1 MIKRN
6 WIFFLIIAGM
16 LLVFLRRY
24 SYLQIPVVS
33 NPDSQVAFRTED
45 GVLEQTWQTQVKMIT
60 EVCVPFYAE
69 NDFSCDM
76 QIEVFSDDYSRV
88 LGQTVQKAVF
98 HAGESGEL
106 IFELGKTKLVQGERY
121 RIQLSFLEPS
131 EAGVLQIPSGSNYG
145 GCSIAGEIV
154 NQAAAFQITFAKS
167 SRLFWLMAVLFPL
180 FTYSLFMMVITGRKW
195 EDTVAVS
202 LFLEGIILYFF
213 GLTEHLRWGLSGIYL
228 LGFIAF
234 LAAIYFYN
242 KRKLTVS
249 SLLSP
254 GFWIYM
260 ALFLVILITSN
271 GDWLGM
277 RDDLRHW
284 GIAVRDMFYYDS
296 FAKHLDTT
304 VILPR
309 YLPFTTLIE
318 YLFEYANGMFHEGI
332 LLAAYQTMLLSASI
346 IFCRLLQKK
355 GKKKLILPVLA
366 AMVCIPVL
374 FFNNISST
382 IMVDSLMALLMAY
395 ALICYYSEE
404 MSWFNRIRI
413 CGALCA
419 LALTK
424 EIGLVLAGIS
434 ALIMFGDVFFTGLRK
449 KKINFRQLLYPV
461 VCVCLVL
468 GLYFSWQA
476 YLRIPPSNRVEA
488 SAVVE
493 TGKEADQT
501 ENQAEMAENGE
512 SAGQEASEQKTTINK
527 EEFADQGKS
536 AIEASGITLEGLK
549 NIFTGKGEWYQYQV
563 SRNFIVELLDGETF
577 LIGTIKLSFLDFM
590 LIIIFI
596 IVSLAFFGYWKEEK
610 ERKYIFTGMSLVA
623 GGCFCIFL
631 QVTYWF
637 TFGMYEAMDLTSF
650 DRYLAPCLC
659 AVMMAGIYMI
669 FEGEGCSPWGN
680 KKAGYLVY
688 ALTLIMIIIMPVKGL
703 IFESNDLEENTT
715 QENTYG
721 YDMIAE
727 ILRSMADR
735 GERAYFVCSN
745 SDGYTEYIFRNA
757 VCPVISK
764 HENWN
769 IVSDK
774 ELYDKQ
780 YEIYDEDEINV
791 NNTAKIV
798 PVEKI
803 KEEFAK
809 CEYVVIFHADELFEQ
824 SYAELFEGT
833 VIQGGSVY
841 QVVDGADG
849 NSLQLIGST
858 EIRGYH

>member
-6 WIFFLIIAGM
+6 WFFFLIIAGM
-16 LLVFLRRY
+16 LLVFARRH
-24 SYLQIPVVS
+24 SYLQTAVVS
-33 NPDSQVAFRTED
+33 YPDSQIVFYTGD
-45 GVLEQTWQTQVKMIT
+45 SVLEQTWQPQVKMIT
-60 EVCVPFYAE
+60 GISVPFCAE
-69 NDFSCDM
+69 NNFSCDM
-76 QIEVFSDDYSRV
+76 QIEVLSDDYSRV
-88 LGQTVQKAVF
+88 LGQAVSKAVF
-98 HAGESGEL
+98 NEGESGEL
-106 IFELGKTKLVQGERY
+106 SFALGRTKLVQGERY
-121 RIQLSFLEPS
+121 RIRLSFLEPS
-131 EAGVLQIPSGSNYG
+131 EEGALRISSGSNYG
-145 GCSIAGEIV
+145 GCSVAGEDV
-154 NQAAAFQITFAKS
+154 NQAAAFQITFVKS

-180 FTYSLFMMVITGRKW
+180 FTFSLFMMVITGRKW
-195 EDTVAVS
+195 EETVAVS
-202 LFLEGIILYFF
+202 LFLEGIILYLF
-213 GLTEHLRWGLSGIYL
+213 GLAEHLRWGLIGIYVL
-228 LGFIAF
+228 SLAAF
-234 LAAIYFYN
+234 LGAIYFYN
-242 KRKLTVS
+242 KKKLTVS

-296 FAKHLDTT
+296 FAKHIDTT

-332 LLAAYQTMLLSASI
+332 LLVAYQTMLLSVSI

-355 GKKKLILPVLA
+355 GKKKLIPPVLA

-374 FFNNISST
+374 FFDNISST
-382 IMVDSLMALLMAY
+382 IMVDSLIALLMTY
-395 ALICYYSEE
+395 VLICYYSEE

-434 ALIMFGDVFFTGLRK
+434 SLIMFGDVFFTGFRK
-449 KKINFRQLLYPV
+449 KKINFRQLLYPM
-461 VCVCLVL
+461 VCVCMIL
-468 GLYFSWQA
+468 GFYFSWQA
-476 YLRIPPSNRVEA
+476 YLSIPPSSRVEVSMA
-488 SAVVE
+488 
-493 TGKEADQT
+493 GEA
-501 ENQAEMAENGE
+501 NQAENQVAAEENE
-512 SAGQEASEQKTTINK
+512 KSAGQGAPEQKKTVKK
-527 EEFADQGKS
+527 EEFADQGKT

-549 NIFTGKGEWYQYQV
+549 NIFTGKGEWYQYQA
-563 SRNFIVELLDGETF
+563 SRNMITALFDGETF
-577 LIGTIKLSFLDFM
+577 SVGTLKFSFLD
-590 LIIIFI
+590 LLFI
-596 IVSLAFFGYWKEEK
+596 IVFLIISLAFFGYWKEER
-610 ERKYIFTGMSLVA
+610 ERKYIFSGLSLVA

-637 TFGMYEAMDLTSF
+637 TFGVGAEDLTSF
-650 DRYLAPCLC
+650 DRYLSPCLC

-669 FEGEGCSPWGN
+669 FEGEECSPWGS

-688 ALTLIMIIIMPVKGL
+688 VLTLIMIITMPVEGL
-703 IFESNDLEENTT
+703 VFESNDLEENTT
-715 QENTYG
+715 RENTYG
-721 YDMIAE
+721 YDTMAE
-727 ILRSMADR
+727 ILRSMAGR
-735 GERAYFVCSN
+735 GERAYFICSN

-780 YEIYDEDEINV
+780 FELYDEDEINV
-791 NNTAKIV
+791 NNTARIV
-798 PVEKI
+798 PVEKV
-803 KEEFAK
+803 KEEFEK
-809 CEYVVIFHADELFEQ
+809 CEYVVIFHADELLKQ
-824 SYAELFEGT
+824 SYSELFEGT
-833 VIQGGSVY
+833 VIQDGSVY
-841 QVVDGADG
+841 RVVDGADG